1 MTAFARTRKATRYR
15 SCDLGTLL
23 RFAAQL
29 VTSLCMRGISSL
41 GGRTRKRVLVYISL
55 SLYSFGDGLVT
66 TDFAHRKTGQGKRAM
81 SAARGVLFFLFITQ
95 VSWGEGRE
103 YEVCHFF

>member
-15 SCDLGTLL
+15 SSDLGTLL
-23 RFAAQL
+23 RFADQI

-41 GGRTRKRVLVYISL
+41 GGRARKRVLVYISL
-55 SLYSFGDGLVT
+55 SLHSFGEGLVT

-95 VSWGEGRE
+95 VSVRGSLWE
-103 YEVCHFF
+103 

>member
-55 SLYSFGDGLVT
+55 SLYGFERLGLDGYWKPNLGSLEEWCMLLTSQPLLWPPV
-66 TDFAHRKTGQGKRAM
+66 
-81 SAARGVLFFLFITQ
+81 
-95 VSWGEGRE
+95 
-103 YEVCHFF
+103 